1 MFTHAPLHTHS
12 RHVSL
17 CILNVEPCIA
27 VLFADRV
34 NGQLA
39 VSRAFGDLNFKFSK
53 EESEMGGGSKELL
66 QRGYVLAPATTATPV
81 TCR

>member
-1 MFTHAPLHTHS
+1 M
-12 RHVSL
+12 
-17 CILNVEPCIA
+17 
-27 VLFADRV
+27 DRV

-53 EESEMGGGSKELL
+53 EESDMGGGSKELP
-66 QRGYVLAPATTATPV
+66 QRDYVLAPATTATPV